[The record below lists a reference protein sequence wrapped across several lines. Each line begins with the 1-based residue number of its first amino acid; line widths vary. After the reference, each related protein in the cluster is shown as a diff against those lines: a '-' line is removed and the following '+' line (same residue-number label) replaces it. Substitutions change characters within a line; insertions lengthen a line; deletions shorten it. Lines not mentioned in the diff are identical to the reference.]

1 MLSDRQEHV
10 QEWIWGIT
18 SYPELQQ
25 ISTAPKSQRFHCA
38 FFFPYPSLVS
48 LVFCV
53 PVLQHLPT
61 LGKGSGRGR
70 DKRRAIGI
78 YLDTFSAYI
87 RKTVLL
93 FLKINLKQCLTATM
107 Y

>member
-38 FFFPYPSLVS
+38 FFSCPSLVP

-53 PVLQHLPT
+53 PVLQQIPT
-61 LGKGSGRGR
+61 LVKGSGRER
-70 DKRRAIGI
+70 QKRRAIGI